1 MFKLL
6 IQYSKLLPL
15 EREVM
20 AVYYRLLAV
29 IVLECGKNKLND
41 CLHLIIKLQ
50 VHYKYEWLIANYNY
64 KFCVRMST
72 SLIELSHITEWF
84 IRDY

>member
-1 MFKLL
+1 MLSNLILCVVCCIFQQGGELFKVL

-20 AVYYRLLAV
+20 GVYYRLLAV
-29 IVLECGKNKLND
+29 IVLECGKNKHND

-50 VHYKYEWLIANYNY
+50 VLYI
-64 KFCVRMST
+64 
-72 SLIELSHITEWF
+72 
-84 IRDY
+84 